1 MSIQEILKILTDS
14 GIEPNEANI
23 EVKMLL
29 EHFADYGVKDII
41 MGNKLDPKKL
51 WIVKEKAELRAK
63 THQPIQHIIG
73 FADFMGE
80 KFIVNPS
87 VLIPRDETE
96 ILVRKAIEII
106 NQNNLKMALDVGT
119 GSGCIACMVAKFTD
133 SQIIGLDISSDALNT
148 ALDNASKLNLFNK
161 AIFRKSNI
169 FSNVKPGETFDIIV
183 SNPPYIPPAEKA
195 KIQEEVK
202 FDPELALYTSDE
214 KGLEF
219 YEKITNGAPKI
230 LNKGG
235 YLLFEIGINQSAD
248 VKSIMEKNGFSNIE
262 IIKDLAGIDRVIVGC
277 YKESGGPDYYGPGDG
292 CGAVIMMDDWKISK
306 DYPW

>member
-29 EHFADYGVKDII
+29 EYFADYGVKDII

-248 VKSIMEKNGFSNIE
+248 VKSIMEKNSFSNIE

-277 YKESGGPDYYGPGDG
+277 YKGE
-292 CGAVIMMDDWKISK
+292 
-306 DYPW
+306 